1 MKRLVMA
8 AAFMA
13 LLIGAGVAY
22 QTLVPDGARSQT
34 ASTPRTAPAIP
45 VLVATVDR
53 TSVPVMLDA
62 VGTVQPIAT
71 VGVKSRIDGQ
81 IAEVKVQDGQYVNAG
96 DVLFLLDSRAAE
108 AQLRQA
114 QAQLA
119 RDRAQLAF
127 AQQEVKRFSPLAEKS
142 YLSREQ
148 FEQAQSTAAGSTAA
162 VQADQAAVENA
173 QALLSYYTITSP
185 MDGRLGMVTLK
196 TGNNVKANDVP
207 FLTINQIKPIYV
219 TFPLSERELPAI
231 RRAMG
236 DGSVAVSAR
245 AEGDSEPPSQ
255 GQLAFFENAVDPA
268 SGTITLRGIFVNHD
282 ERLWPGEFVKV
293 SVTLAVEPNA
303 LVVPQA
309 AVQIGQDSRYVFVVK
324 PGNVAELRRVE
335 VSRVV
340 DGKAVIAS
348 GLEADESVVIDG
360 QLRLS
365 NGSRVEIRSAQGQ
378 TKPGNPS

>member
-1 MKRLVMA
+1 VR
-8 AAFMA
+8 
-13 LLIGAGVAY
+13 
-22 QTLVPDGARSQT
+22 
-34 ASTPRTAPAIP
+34 
-45 VLVATVDR
+45 
-53 TSVPVMLDA
+53 
-62 VGTVQPIAT
+62 
-71 VGVKSRIDGQ
+71 
-81 IAEVKVQDGQYVNAG
+81 DGQYVNAG
-96 DVLFLLDSRAAE
+96 DVLFQLDSRAAE

-196 TGNNVKANDVP
+196 TGNNVKANDVS

-219 TFPLSERELPAI
+219 TFPVSERELPAI

-268 SGTITLRGIFVNHD
+268 SGTITLRAIFVNHD

-365 NGSRVEIRSAQGQ
+365 NGSRVEIRSAQGP